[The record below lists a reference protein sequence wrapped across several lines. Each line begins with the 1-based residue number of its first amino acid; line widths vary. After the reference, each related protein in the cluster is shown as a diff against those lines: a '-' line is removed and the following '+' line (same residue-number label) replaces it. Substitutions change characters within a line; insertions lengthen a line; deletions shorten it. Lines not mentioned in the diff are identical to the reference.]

1 MNIIRT
7 KVTGVDSYI
16 TLFVHNA
23 DTIMRIHTKEDKRRL
38 KKMGGL
44 QKWPEYDTSKSK
56 VMELEDRKRR
66 LKAEYTVLHGDGDGN
81 REGKKFTETIK
92 EKDLGFTVTSNL
104 SPLSLVILI
113 ITNKG

>member
-66 LKAEYTVLHGDGDGN
+66 LKAEYYMGMGTGTGRARSSQKPL
-81 REGKKFTETIK
+81 IK

>member
-66 LKAEYTVLHGDGDGN
+66 LKAEYYMGMGTGTGRARSSQKPL
-81 REGKKFTETIK
+81 KKKTL
-92 EKDLGFTVTSNL
+92 DLL
-104 SPLSLVILI
+104 LLQICLLCHL
-113 ITNKG
+113 